1 MADYK
6 AVIAGATGATG
17 REFVCFLLARDRC
30 KRVTVLARDAEKA
43 AAKLQKTAAGAV
55 IDQAALKQK
64 LQIVEFDYEALL
76 SEGSDGVQA
85 KKLAGH
91 SVGINCLGTTKGDA
105 GGMKGWLR
113 VDRDYYNAFTHGLKA
128 QGVPALIQI
137 SWAGASARSWL
148 AQPRTKGECDDVAS
162 EAGFASLVVL
172 RPGLLDRGDQA
183 RPIEKF
189 GMRVSLADL
198 SNTAC
203 SNLCAFGP

>member
-105 GGMKGWLR
+105 GGSPICRTLP
-113 VDRDYYNAFTHGLKA
+113 APICAHLGLD
-128 QGVPALIQI
+128 
-137 SWAGASARSWL
+137 SATPPLGSCS
-148 AQPRTKGECDDVAS
+148 PR
-162 EAGFASLVVL
+162 
-172 RPGLLDRGDQA
+172 
-183 RPIEKF
+183 
-189 GMRVSLADL
+189 
-198 SNTAC
+198 
-203 SNLCAFGP
+203 